1 MTCSSGPP
9 WMPGK
14 TAELRIC
21 DIIFTAPFGVVW
33 PQGFSKSLPIKM
45 MPPRG
50 PRRVLWVVE
59 VTICAYFTGFS
70 SSPAAIRPAVW
81 AMSTISSAPTL
92 SAISRMRL

>member
-9 WMPGK
+9 WMPGN

-21 DIIFTAPFGVVW
+21 DIIFTAPFGVVC
-33 PQGFSKSLPIKM
+33 PQGFSKSLPIRI

-59 VTICAYFTGFS
+59 VTIWAYFTGLS
-70 SSPAAIRPAVW
+70 SSPAAISPAVW
-81 AMSTISSAPTL
+81 AMSTISRAPTL